1 MSNNSFVQTKNNF
14 VYKTNNIELKIN
26 KSLLSNVLLT
36 DKIANIINILKS
48 LENIEDNLSEEELL
62 KLNFLKEPLFFS
74 EEKNKA
80 TLRTHSVLN
89 EPSFENNNNPDSKV
103 ENKTIDSSNELS
115 NIINVLKSDTM
126 SLEYQIK
133 KHEETKYIFV

>member
-1 MSNNSFVQTKNNF
+1 MDQLLNNNF

-26 KSLLSNVLLT
+26 KSLISNVLLT

-48 LENIEDNLSEEELL
+48 LENIDDNLSEEELL
-62 KLNFLKEPLFFS
+62 KLNSLKEPDQKTISFD
-74 EEKNKA
+74 
-80 TLRTHSVLN
+80 
-89 EPSFENNNNPDSKV
+89 EPPQLI
-103 ENKTIDSSNELS
+103 ENKTTDSSNELS